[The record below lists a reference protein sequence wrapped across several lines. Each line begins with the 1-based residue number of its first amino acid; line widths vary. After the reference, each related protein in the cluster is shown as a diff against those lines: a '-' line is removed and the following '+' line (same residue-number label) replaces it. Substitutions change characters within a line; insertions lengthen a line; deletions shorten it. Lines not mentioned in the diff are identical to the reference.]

1 MGFLSMWSYFVLES
15 HCQLDSLLPTKSQCM
30 LSLEEPD
37 KNSRTKYNHH
47 HYWKKK
53 LPLHPT
59 CAKVPKHR
67 YIWQSNNH
75 WLTLIQ
81 NTWHIKRADGLTDLN
96 YYFSLLVKPW
106 VNSLKKILMLGKIE
120 GRRRRGA
127 DRGWDGWMASPTQ
140 WTWVWTSSRRQWK
153 TRKPGTLQSIGLQRV
168 RHDLGTEQ

>member
-53 LPLHPT
+53 LPLNPT

-127 DRGWDGWMASPTQ
+127 DRGWEWDYFNFFLQ
-140 WTWVWTSSRRQWK
+140 CHQNLNIKFNKYSSRIRTWSLRIMLI
-153 TRKPGTLQSIGLQRV
+153 TFP
-168 RHDLGTEQ
+168 LGQI